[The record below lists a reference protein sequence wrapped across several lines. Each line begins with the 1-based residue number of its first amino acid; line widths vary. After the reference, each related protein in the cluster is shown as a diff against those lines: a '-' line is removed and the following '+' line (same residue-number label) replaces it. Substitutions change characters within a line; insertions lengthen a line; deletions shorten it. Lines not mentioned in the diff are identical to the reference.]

1 MTVRCGEICW
11 ADLDPIRG
19 SEQVGV
25 RPVLIFQNDAVSRF
39 TTTVLAIPL
48 TTNLRR
54 ALLPSC
60 VRIPQG
66 EGGLTSESVA
76 LCYQKCAFWTPCVCE
91 PGWDRSAG
99 IHWPRSKIAS
109 SSQQGWERSYPHPF
123 S

>member
-1 MTVRCGEICW
+1 MTVRRGEIWW

-19 SEQVGV
+19 SEQAGV

-39 TTTVLAIPL
+39 TTTALAIPL

-76 LCYQKCAFWTPCVCE
+76 LCHQMRVLDAVRLRSRLGKVSDQTPAEVEKCILFTM
-91 PGWDRSAG
+91 G
-99 IHWPRSKIAS
+99 I
-109 SSQQGWERSYPHPF
+109 
-123 S
+123 